1 MIARGPSAGLTIVKV
16 IAIDGRKA
24 HFADDPAALH
34 RAAFSRHGNARR
46 KGGGGGGG
54 NLRFSSAGL

>member
-1 MIARGPSAGLTIVKV
+1 LTIVKV

-54 NLRFSSAGL
+54 GGGGNLRFSSAGL